1 MHKLLAF
8 ASRDLAF
15 SFLVALI
22 VPYEVVIFA
31 FACINVKIFC
41 VLGVSVRSLLLHPL
55 CKQSGCGFSLL
66 LLYYWMYS
74 ARKHVVCQFDVS
86 LVT

>member
-1 MHKLLAF
+1 MY
-8 ASRDLAF
+8 
-15 SFLVALI
+15 V
-22 VPYEVVIFA
+22 
-31 FACINVKIFC
+31 NIFC
-41 VLGVSVRSLLLHPL
+41 VLGVSVRSLLLFILYVSNPDAD
-55 CKQSGCGFSLL
+55 FLL

>member
-31 FACINVKIFC
+31 FACINVLFLC
-41 VLGVSVRSLLLHPL
+41 CVSVRSLLHPL
-55 CKQSGCGFSLL
+55 CKQSGCGYFLYFCCRIGCILL
-66 LLYYWMYS
+66 GNMSYVNLM
-74 ARKHVVCQFDVS
+74 
-86 LVT
+86 

>member
-1 MHKLLAF
+1 MLTF
-8 ASRDLAF
+8 
-15 SFLVALI
+15 
-22 VPYEVVIFA
+22 
-31 FACINVKIFC
+31 FC
-41 VLGVSVRSLLLHPL
+41 VLGVSVRSLLLFILYVSNPETD
-55 CKQSGCGFSLL
+55 FLL